1 MLYPL
6 KFKPIY
12 KTKVWGGDKIRRIKN
27 DDTIPENCGE
37 SWEISGVQDDVSVVA
52 NGFLKGNT
60 LQEVIEVYLDEVV
73 GEKVLEEYGYEFP
86 ILLKIIDAKDNLSVQ
101 VHPDDETAAE
111 LHNARGKTEA
121 WYILDADK
129 DAKIIDGFNRD
140 TTERELL
147 QSIQDGTLENLLKYQ
162 NVKSG
167 EFYFIPAGRVHG
179 MCTGTAV
186 VEIQETSDIT
196 YRIYDYNRGN
206 RELHTQYAVDVIDYK
221 KNDKNSIQF
230 SRIPDHSNKIVE
242 CKYFTTNYLP
252 VMNSLLKNYS
262 NLDSFVIYHCVH
274 GQVTVKTEGGDEI
287 LNEGESILIPA
298 CIDEVVLIPMKYSEL
313 LEIYMELG
321 ENKPRTYD
329 DYDLDAAQ
337 RNSTGKFDCNRNS
350 CEKECDNNTCSKK
363 QYMC

>member
-27 DDTIPENCGE
+27 DSKVPENCGE

-52 NGFLKGNT
+52 NGFLAGNT
-60 LQEVIEVYLDEVV
+60 LQEIIEVYLEEVV
-73 GEKVLEEYGYEFP
+73 GDKVLEEYGYEFP
-86 ILLKIIDAKDNLSVQ
+86 ILLKIIDAKENLSVQ
-101 VHPDDETAAE
+101 VHPDDKTAAE

-121 WYILDADK
+121 WYILESDK

-147 QSIQDGTLENLLKYQ
+147 QSIQDGNLENLLKYQ
-162 NVKSG
+162 NVKTG

-179 MCTGTAV
+179 MCAGTAV

-221 KNDKNSIQF
+221 KNEKNPVDF
-230 SRIPDHSNKIVE
+230 NRIPDHSNQIVK
-242 CKYFTTNYLP
+242 CKYFTANYLP
-252 VMNSLLKNYS
+252 VMNSLLKDYS
-262 NLDSFVIYHCVH
+262 ATDSFVIYHCVH
-274 GQVTVKTEGGDEI
+274 GQVNVKTANGEEI
-287 LNEGESILIPA
+287 LNEGETILIPA
-298 CIDEVVLIPMKYSEL
+298 CIDEVVLIPIKYSEL
-313 LEIYMELG
+313 LEIYMDLDESQ
-321 ENKPRTYD
+321 PRKYD
-329 DYDLDAAQ
+329 EYDLDALQ
-337 RNSTGKFDCNRNS
+337 RQHKGTT
-350 CEKECDNNTCSKK
+350 NNTDSGTKYKC
-363 QYMC
+363 

>member
-121 WYILDADK
+121 WYILEADN

-147 QSIQDGTLENLLKYQ
+147 QSIQDGNLENLLKYQ

-167 EFYFIPAGRVHG
+167 DFRH
-179 MCTGTAV
+179 
-186 VEIQETSDIT
+186 
-196 YRIYDYNRGN
+196 N
-206 RELHTQYAVDVIDYK
+206 
-221 KNDKNSIQF
+221 
-230 SRIPDHSNKIVE
+230 
-242 CKYFTTNYLP
+242 LP
-252 VMNSLLKNYS
+252 HLRL
-262 NLDSFVIYHCVH
+262 
-274 GQVTVKTEGGDEI
+274 Q
-287 LNEGESILIPA
+287 PWQ
-298 CIDEVVLIPMKYSEL
+298 
-313 LEIYMELG
+313 
-321 ENKPRTYD
+321 PRTAYAIRRGCHR
-329 DYDLDAAQ
+329 LQ
-337 RNSTGKFDCNRNS
+337 EERQEFDPVFAYARPL
-350 CEKECDNNTCSKK
+350 K
-363 QYMC
+363 QDCRVQVFYSQLFASDEFTAEGL

>member
-12 KTKVWGGDKIRRIKN
+12 KTKVWGGDKIRRIKGDSN
-27 DDTIPENCGE
+27 IPENCGE

-52 NGFLKGNT
+52 NGFLAGNT
-60 LQEVIEVYLDEVV
+60 LQEIIEVYLEEIV
-73 GEKVLEEYGYEFP
+73 GDKVLEEYGYEFP

-121 WYILDADK
+121 WYILEAD
-129 DAKIIDGFNRD
+129 DGAKIIDGFNRD
-140 TTERELL
+140 TTESELL
-147 QSIQDGTLENLLKYQ
+147 QSIKDGNLENLLKYQ
-162 NVKSG
+162 NVKTG

-221 KNDKNSIQF
+221 KNDKQSIQF
-230 SRIPDHSNKIVE
+230 SRIPDHSNPIVD
-242 CKYFTTNYLP
+242 CKYFTANYLP
-252 VMNSLLKNYS
+252 VMNSLLKDYS
-262 NLDSFVIYHCVH
+262 SIDSFVIYHCVH
-274 GQVTVKTEGGDEI
+274 GLLTIKTESGEEI

-298 CIDEVVLIPMKYSEL
+298 SIDEVVLIPNKYTEL
-313 LEIYMELG
+313 LEIYMNIG
-321 ENKPRTYD
+321 ESKPRKYD
-329 DYDLDAAQ
+329 DYDLDVLQ
-337 RNSTGKFDCNRNS
+337 RQQLQ
-350 CEKECDNNTCSKK
+350 NNETQEIEHES
-363 QYMC
+363 QYLN